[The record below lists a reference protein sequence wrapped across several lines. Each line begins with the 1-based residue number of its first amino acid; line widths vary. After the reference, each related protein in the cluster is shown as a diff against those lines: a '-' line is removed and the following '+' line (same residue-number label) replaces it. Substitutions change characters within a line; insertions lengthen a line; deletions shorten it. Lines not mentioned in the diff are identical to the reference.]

1 LTNRSC
7 GGFFSQQ
14 IQIPMKKLS
23 VNFLVIAAFSLLLL
37 AFVTIKDGGIKG
49 KVSPDSGAVQVVAVA
64 GTDTIKGDLS
74 SGSFTINNV
83 KPGTYTVWVKAKPP
97 YKDKSIENV
106 AVVDSTVTDVGEIKL
121 EQ

>member
-1 LTNRSC
+1 
-7 GGFFSQQ
+7 
-14 IQIPMKKLS
+14 MKKLS

-49 KVSPDSGAVQVVAVA
+49 KVSPADSATQVVDIS
-64 GTDTIKGDLS
+64 GTETLKGDLS
-74 SGSFTINNV
+74 GGNFTINNV

-97 YKDKSIENV
+97 YKDKSVENV

>member
-1 LTNRSC
+1 
-7 GGFFSQQ
+7 
-14 IQIPMKKLS
+14 MKKLS
-23 VNFLVIAAFSLLLL
+23 VNFFVIAAFSLLLL

-49 KVSPDSGAVQVVAVA
+49 KVSPADSGAVQVVAVS
-64 GTDTIKGDLS
+64 GTDTLKGDLS
-74 SGSFTINNV
+74 GGSFTINNV

-97 YKDKSIENV
+97 YKDKSVENV

>member
-1 LTNRSC
+1 
-7 GGFFSQQ
+7 
-14 IQIPMKKLS
+14 MKKLS

-97 YKDKSIENV
+97 YKDKSVENV

>member
-1 LTNRSC
+1 MTNRSC

-97 YKDKSIENV
+97 YKDKSVENV

>member
-97 YKDKSIENV
+97 YKDKSVENV